1 MDTKKL
7 FEEPLCEIVT
17 FSVEDILTTSAEVPE
32 EDDWGLVDL

>member
-7 FEEPLCEIVT
+7 FEEPICEIVK
-17 FSVEDILTTSAEVPE
+17 FSVEDILTSSVEAE